1 MLLLDLL
8 KALSGNSNVNIT
20 LNNADGDSLITF
32 NAGGYAAV
40 ETDLGKRTVKKV
52 KIMTANAVTIV
63 INDAVEE
70 EEPQPDDPTT
80 DPTDPTTDPS
90 TDPANP

>member
-1 MLLLDLL
+1 MLLIDLL
-8 KALSGNSNVNIT
+8 KALSGNANVNIT

-52 KIMTANAVTIV
+52 KIMTANAVSIT

-70 EEPQPDDPTT
+70 EEPQPEDPIIDPEESTT
-80 DPTDPTTDPS
+80 DPT
-90 TDPANP
+90 NP